1 MRLYYSPHFMEEER
15 KAREAATEMPEVR
28 AVAEM
33 ALDPKVHIVAHCAAV
48 LQLPIFN
55 SFIEIYFAYQT
66 ISHLKCTILSFL
78 VYYIIS
84 YLLCVLLFT
93 CYELGNQGANVLD
106 LCIKLEKAGSES
118 GFDELS

>member
-1 MRLYYSPHFMEEER
+1 MEEER
-15 KAREAATEMPEVR
+15 KAREAASEMPEVR

-33 ALDPKVHIVAHCAAV
+33 APDPKVHIVTHCAAV